1 MQQLKGTQPL
11 DTEISDIE
19 VVEKV
24 KSGDKKS
31 FSILVR
37 RHQKSL
43 FRMSMRFVKD
53 SDVAEDVVQES
64 FIKAYER
71 LASFEAR
78 SSFRSWLFQIAINTA
93 KNKLRDTKRN
103 TTDID
108 DVPLAVAARA
118 ESNLIHVA
126 VSDLIQTH
134 VDALPFK
141 QKTAL
146 TLRIYEDLSFK
157 EIADIMECPYDTAKA
172 NYRHALM
179 KLREDLQNHQEL
191 KQWNDEVGGFFMEME
206 RRTAEVES

>member
-1 MQQLKGTQPL
+1 M
-11 DTEISDIE
+11 
-19 VVEKV
+19 
-24 KSGDKKS
+24 
-31 FSILVR
+31 
-37 RHQKSL
+37 
-43 FRMSMRFVKD
+43 
-53 SDVAEDVVQES
+53 
-64 FIKAYER
+64 
-71 LASFEAR
+71 
-78 SSFRSWLFQIAINTA
+78 
-93 KNKLRDTKRN
+93 
-103 TTDID
+103 TDID

-126 VSDLIQTH
+126 VAELIQTH